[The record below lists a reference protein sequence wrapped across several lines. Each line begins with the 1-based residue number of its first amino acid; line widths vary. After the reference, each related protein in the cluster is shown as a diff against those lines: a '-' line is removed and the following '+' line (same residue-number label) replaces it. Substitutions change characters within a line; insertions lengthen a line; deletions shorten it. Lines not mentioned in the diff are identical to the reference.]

1 MISMYDASVPVL
13 KRFLTNLS
21 TILAKATAYADAK
34 GIEHSALL
42 TARLY
47 PDMYPLTRQIQI
59 ATDVSKGAVA
69 RLAGVDIPKYEDNE
83 ASFAELQ
90 ERIAKT
96 LAFIDS
102 IKPEQL
108 TGSESRDIVITVR
121 DTKLEFKGQ
130 QYLLHWVHPN
140 LYFHVTTAYN
150 ILRHNG
156 LELGKRDYLAGL

>member
-1 MISMYDASVPVL
+1 MIFMYDASIPVF
-13 KRFLTNLS
+13 KRFLTNLT
-21 TILAKATAYADAK
+21 TILTKANAYADDK

-47 PDMYPLTRQIQI
+47 PDMYPLTRQVQI
-59 ATDVSKGAVA
+59 ATDMAKGAVA
-69 RLAGVDIPKYEDNE
+69 RLAGIDIPKYEDNE

-90 ERIAKT
+90 QRIART
-96 LAFIDS
+96 LTFIDS

-108 TGSESRDIVITVR
+108 VGSESRDIVITVR

-130 QYLLHWVHPN
+130 QYLLNWVQPN
-140 LYFHVTTAYN
+140 IYFHVTTAYN

-156 LELGKRDYLAGL
+156 LEIGKRDYLAGL